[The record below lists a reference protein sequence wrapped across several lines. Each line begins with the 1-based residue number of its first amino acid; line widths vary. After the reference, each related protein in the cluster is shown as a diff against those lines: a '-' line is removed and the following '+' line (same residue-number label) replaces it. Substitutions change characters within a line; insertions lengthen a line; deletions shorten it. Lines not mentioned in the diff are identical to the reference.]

1 MFWDHQSFK
10 RIIHILNVSWSWTSV
25 LEMNGLNV
33 NLIIIIFL
41 KCSGNFCYRWFL
53 GFLPPKVEYFADSPS
68 YANVKT
74 KDYPDP
80 HLCALTR
87 NCDFDPTLHV
97 EHFLNLWISLIG
109 QVVSMTTFL
118 FSPNNFIWGPQKSP
132 PTPCKSRICEVQPW
146 ACQVSS
152 VNRSGPGVGKKAMED
167 SK

>member
-1 MFWDHQSFK
+1 M
-10 RIIHILNVSWSWTSV
+10 ILNFCFGDERIECKFV
-25 LEMNGLNV
+25 LL
-33 NLIIIIFL
+33 FFSF

-53 GFLPPKVEYFADSPS
+53 GFLPPEVEYLADSPS

-132 PTPCKSRICEVQPW
+132 VTPCKSRTCEVLTLG
-146 ACQVSS
+146 VSS
-152 VNRSGPGVGKKAMED
+152 VICEPFRTWCWKENSWKIQQKIPH
-167 SK
+167 